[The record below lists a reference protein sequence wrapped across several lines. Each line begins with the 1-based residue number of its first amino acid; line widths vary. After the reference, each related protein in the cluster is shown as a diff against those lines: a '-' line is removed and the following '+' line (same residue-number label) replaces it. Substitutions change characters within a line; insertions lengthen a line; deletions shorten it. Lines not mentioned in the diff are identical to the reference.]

1 MTTPAR
7 DWFDRQYALLRNV
20 VSDAQSILDNTQV
33 GNAKELLEALDWCNS
48 NAHKLC
54 AAELC
59 ERVLMLM
66 RDSNTLTFDDAFD
79 TVWNNA
85 TERLLGNNY
94 REASTGAADRFLA
107 SQRREAD
114 AYFIDRFQAVKLE
127 RGEEVRTSR

>member
-7 DWFDRQYALLRNV
+7 DWFDRQKALLDNV
-20 VSDAQSILDNTQV
+20 VSDAQSIIDNTNV
-33 GNAKELLEALDWCNS
+33 GDAKGLMEALDWCNS
-48 NAHKLC
+48 NAHKLA

-59 ERVLMLM
+59 QRVLMLM
-66 RDSNTLTFDDAFD
+66 GNGQSFDEAFD

-85 TERLLGNNY
+85 TDRLLGNNY

-114 AYFIDRFQAVKLE
+114 SYFLDRFQAVKLE
-127 RGEEVRTSR
+127 RGEKVRTSR